1 MLSVV
6 TLSRARRRAPAHPEQ
21 MAVQA
26 RTQLRSLSNDRCE
39 KVVRAV
45 VKLER
50 RCMNPI
56 LIRMCA
62 ACAGFLIMAHPA
74 AAQSSG
80 GAANRSPVTS
90 AAPAGP
96 PGAATAVEAFQRPA
110 FIAGRGPGVLRAADF
125 IGKAVYGLS
134 GQTIG
139 EVEDV
144 LFEEDGRMSGLVIE
158 IGGFL
163 GIGDRE
169 VALPLHAFRIDPA
182 TTATSGTIGGPPA
195 STIAGAQTRSEN
207 RISAVVVPER
217 IFLLLPEDQLKTA
230 PRFEDG
236 GLAR

>member
-1 MLSVV
+1 MLSVAP
-6 TLSRARRRAPAHPEQ
+6 LSRALRRAPGHPKQ

-26 RTQLRSLSNDRCE
+26 RTRLRSLSNDRYE
-39 KVVRAV
+39 EVMRAV
-45 VKLER
+45 VKLGR

-62 ACAGFLIMAHPA
+62 ACAGFLIIMANPA
-74 AAQSSG
+74 SAQAG
-80 GAANRSPVTS
+80 GAANRGPAKS

-125 IGKAVYGLS
+125 IGRSVYGLS

-236 GLAR
+236 ALAR